1 MFFQRLLFIILLL
14 LFSASSSKSIDY
26 YSPENILN
34 FADNLYNERDYQR
47 AVIEYERY
55 ISLGTLHSEEILY
68 KIGLCYRNLGNTDN
82 AIKYFNR
89 IEKEYP
95 DTSLKSALYYQIAYS
110 HIISGNYDESIK
122 YIDDNINKI
131 KEPSEIKK
139 FQILKA
145 TCYLK
150 QKRWYDTEKLLGSMK
165 ISTDDSILQTLR
177 RIAQEGTVI
186 KRKNPIFAGILS
198 SIIPGL
204 GRVYCNQYGDGI
216 FSFMLTT
223 ITGALAYDAFR
234 ENNFRSIKGW
244 LFTALSAIFYAG
256 NIYGSY
262 VSAKIYNNQ
271 VEMEILKNLSELPDD
286 W

>member
-1 MFFQRLLFIILLL
+1 MFFQRLLFIVLLL

-26 YSPENILN
+26 YSPENILK

-47 AVIEYERY
+47 AAIEYERY
-55 ISLGTLHSEEILY
+55 ISLEPLHSEEILY
-68 KIGLCYRNLGNTDN
+68 KIGLCYRNLGDTDN

-89 IEKEYP
+89 IEKECP
-95 DTSLKSALYYQIAYS
+95 DTNLKSALYYQIAYS

-122 YIDDNINKI
+122 YIDDNISKI
-131 KEPSEIKK
+131 KEPSEITK

-150 QKRWYDTEKLLGSMK
+150 QKRWHDTEKLLGSMK
-165 ISTDDSILQTLR
+165 ISTDDSILQTLK
-177 RIAQEGTVI
+177 RIAQEGIII

-204 GRVYCNQYGDGI
+204 GKVYCNQYGDGI
-216 FSFMLTT
+216 FSFMLAT

-244 LFTALSAIFYAG
+244 LFTVMSAIFYAG

-271 VEMEILKNLSELPDD
+271 VEMEILKNLPELPDS
-286 W
+286 